1 MSNNDDQLGMIPGQ
15 ACAARRFADALLR
28 SGGDTQITVRIS
40 DPSTGDTSSQL
51 GLEPPGAEDLQIS
64 PALVKAMSPTEDGR
78 RRIEAVISATSL
90 KTIAKNYGVEDIAA
104 WLLVAQG
111 VLYYGNLMRIDIVTV
126 DRFFGLDCLYHLTA
140 TE

>member
-51 GLEPPGAEDLQIS
+51 GLEPPSAEDLQIS
-64 PALVKAMSPTEDGR
+64 PALVKALAPTEDGR

-90 KTIAKNYGVEDIAA
+90 KAIAKNYGVEDIAA

>member
-1 MSNNDDQLGMIPGQ
+1 MSDGQSDIIPGP
-15 ACAARRFADALLR
+15 AFAIRRFANALLR
-28 SGGDTQITVRIS
+28 SGGHTQVTVRIS

-51 GLEPPGAEDLQIS
+51 GLEPPTAEDLQIS
-64 PALVKAMSPTEDGR
+64 PALVMALEPTEDGK

-90 KTIAKNYGVEDIAA
+90 KAIAKNYGIEDIAA

-111 VLYYGNLMRIDIVTV
+111 VLYYGHLMRIDTVTV
-126 DRFFGLDCLYHLTA
+126 DRFLGADCLYHLTA

>member
-1 MSNNDDQLGMIPGQ
+1 MSDESEIIPGQ

-51 GLEPPGAEDLQIS
+51 GLEPPSAADLQIS
-64 PALVKAMSPTEDGR
+64 PALVKALSPTEDGKH
-78 RRIEAVISATSL
+78 RIEAVVSATSL
-90 KTIAKNYGVEDIAA
+90 KAIAKNYGVEDIAA

-111 VLYYGNLMRIDIVTV
+111 VLYYGNLMRIDTVTD